1 MKATVD
7 GRVVAASDDIVECD
21 GYRYFP
27 EAAVRAEWLEKAAKT
42 ADDHACP
49 HGVQFYD
56 VVVDG
61 SRHARAAWRYE
72 APRPEMKRVAGR
84 FGFWRDVEVG

>member
-1 MKATVD
+1 MKATLN
-7 GRVVAASDDIVECD
+7 GRVLAESDDVVENS

-27 EAAVRAEWLEKAAKT
+27 LSAVRMDWLEKAPKT
-42 ADDHACP
+42 AKDLECP

-61 SRHARAAWRYE
+61 KRHARNAWAYE
-72 APRPEMKRVAGR
+72 APRPSKSETLGR
-84 FGFWRDVEVG
+84 IGFWQDVEIG